1 MPRISVIIPC
11 YNQGAWLDEAVD
23 SVLSQS
29 YRDFEIIIVND
40 GSSDDQTKSLLSG
53 YDKPLT
59 RVIHTTN
66 QGLAMARNNGIRE
79 AAGTYLLTLDADDR
93 IGPAYMEKAVAV
105 LDREPATGI
114 VYCQAETFGAV
125 NGPWFAAPYT
135 LRRMLMGNLIF
146 CAAFFRKSAWE
157 AVGGYDRAMVAG
169 YEDWNFWLSLIE
181 QGAQVHRI
189 PEVLFSY
196 RVKEVSMATSMDWR
210 KKTDM
215 HHLIMQRHQD
225 LYIRN
230 LRPLLELYYRITCST
245 PYRLLKKIGLPTWLS
260 RISGGSW

>member
-40 GSSDDQTKSLLSG
+40 GSNDEQTISLLSG

-59 RVIHTTN
+59 RVIHTPN

-169 YEDWNFWLSLIE
+169 YEDWDFWLSLIE

-189 PEVLFSY
+189 PEVHFFY
-196 RVKEVSMATSMDWR
+196 RVKQVSMATSMDWR

-215 HHLIMQRHQD
+215 HHLIIQRHQK
-225 LYIRN
+225 LYGNN
-230 LRPLLELYYRITCST
+230 LGQLLELYYRITCST
-245 PYRLLKKIGLPTWLS
+245 PYRLLKKIGLPRWLS
-260 RISGGSW
+260 RISGGRW